1 MKLLNVV
8 DSFLDLLYVS
18 LLKGSNLLERLCS
31 ALSIRVD
38 ARITTSE
45 LLDAA
50 LDGDIAKVKELLGQ
64 GLPVDVKDE
73 VNCTCTNYSKSSLER
88 SIH

>member
-1 MKLLNVV
+1 MVMNCATV
-8 DSFLDLLYVS
+8 YTIQ
-18 LLKGSNLLERLCS
+18 EMEE
-31 ALSIRVD
+31 
-38 ARITTSE
+38 E

-50 LDGDIAKVKELLGQ
+50 EDGDVAKVKELLGQ

-73 VNCTCTNYSKSSLER
+73 VNCTCTHYSKSSLER

>member
-1 MKLLNVV
+1 MRYWYVV
-8 DSFLDLLYVS
+8 MNCVAVCIIQ
-18 LLKGSNLLERLCS
+18 EMEE
-31 ALSIRVD
+31 
-38 ARITTSE
+38 E